1 MDVQHQRRPILLG
14 PEVARS
20 KASGGNRSE
29 RVLIAD
35 RLGQHPQMR
44 KAAYKLIV
52 NPNSRFLAPQYS
64 YLNWKYVF
72 WIRKETLTA
81 REEKLMSAR
90 TAAAT
95 VEKSLPV
102 ESTIEAEIN
111 SLIQQQTPK
120 RNQVEQQTPKRFQI
134 EDDAERCRSFVA
146 RMTSNSIDELSELAS
161 ELTAALQRLQEY
173 LKAEGERVQRE
184 IVDYAHLNRT
194 ALAAI
199 KTIIETTRAPSNE
212 KAEERI

>member
-1 MDVQHQRRPILLG
+1 
-14 PEVARS
+14 
-20 KASGGNRSE
+20 
-29 RVLIAD
+29 
-35 RLGQHPQMR
+35 
-44 KAAYKLIV
+44 
-52 NPNSRFLAPQYS
+52 
-64 YLNWKYVF
+64 
-72 WIRKETLTA
+72 
-81 REEKLMSAR
+81 MSAQ
-90 TAAAT
+90 TATAT

-111 SLIQQQTPK
+111 SFIEQQTST
-120 RNQVEQQTPKRFQI
+120 RIQVEQQTPKRIQI

-146 RMTSNSIDELSELAS
+146 RITSNSIDEFGELAS
-161 ELTAALQRLQEY
+161 GLTSALQNLKEY

-212 KAEERI
+212 KLRSASEK

>member
-1 MDVQHQRRPILLG
+1 
-14 PEVARS
+14 
-20 KASGGNRSE
+20 
-29 RVLIAD
+29 
-35 RLGQHPQMR
+35 
-44 KAAYKLIV
+44 
-52 NPNSRFLAPQYS
+52 
-64 YLNWKYVF
+64 
-72 WIRKETLTA
+72 
-81 REEKLMSAR
+81 MSAR

-111 SLIQQQTPK
+111 SLIQQQSPK
-120 RNQVEQQTPKRFQI
+120 RTQVEQQTPKRIQI

-146 RMTSNSIDELSELAS
+146 RMTSNSIDELGELAS
-161 ELTAALQRLQEY
+161 ALQSLQEY
-173 LKAEGERVQRE
+173 LKTEGERVQRE

-199 KTIIETTRAPSNE
+199 NTIIETTRAPSNE

>member
-1 MDVQHQRRPILLG
+1 
-14 PEVARS
+14 
-20 KASGGNRSE
+20 
-29 RVLIAD
+29 
-35 RLGQHPQMR
+35 
-44 KAAYKLIV
+44 
-52 NPNSRFLAPQYS
+52 
-64 YLNWKYVF
+64 
-72 WIRKETLTA
+72 
-81 REEKLMSAR
+81 MSTR

-111 SLIQQQTPK
+111 SLIEQQTPK
-120 RNQVEQQTPKRFQI
+120 RIQVEQQTPKRIQI
-134 EDDAERCRSFVA
+134 EDDAERSRSFVA
-146 RMTSNSIDELSELAS
+146 RMTSNSIDELGELAS
-161 ELTAALQRLQEY
+161 ELTSALKNLQEY

-199 KTIIETTRAPSNE
+199 KTIIETTGAPSNE